1 LKEGNDMR
9 RFQNATM
16 EYNLA
21 KNDLVIRDVNTNGIF
36 FAIEFF
42 ENTKQIKRVFTLYPV
57 SIEIKEKNILEL
69 KFSVQNESNN
79 QSLLTLILELNQ
91 LVADK
96 RSVINI
102 SDEDLNNITL
112 N

>member
-1 LKEGNDMR
+1 MK

-16 EYNLA
+16 EYNVS
-21 KNDLVIRDVNTNGIF
+21 KNDLVIRDVKTNGIF

-42 ENTKQIKRVFTLYPV
+42 QNTKQIKRVFTLYPV
-57 SIEIKEKNILEL
+57 SIEIKENNILEL
-69 KFSVQNESNN
+69 KFSVQNENN
-79 QSLLTLILELNQ
+79 DQSLLTLVLELNQ
-91 LVADK
+91 LIADK

-102 SDEDLNNITL
+102 SNEDLDNITL

>member
-1 LKEGNDMR
+1 MK

-16 EYNLA
+16 EYNVN
-21 KNDLVIRDVNTNGIF
+21 KNDLVIRDVKTNGIF

-42 ENTKQIKRVFTLYPV
+42 QNTKQIKRVFTLYPV
-57 SIEIKEKNILEL
+57 SIEIKKNNILEL
-69 KFSVQNESNN
+69 KFSVQNGSNG
-79 QSLLTLILELNQ
+79 QSLLTLVLELNQ
-91 LVADK
+91 LIADK

-102 SDEDLNNITL
+102 SDEDLDNITL

>member
-1 LKEGNDMR
+1 MR

-42 ENTKQIKRVFTLYPV
+42 EDTKEIKRVFTLYPV
-57 SIEIKEKNILEL
+57 SIEIKENNILEL
-69 KFSVQNESNN
+69 KFSVQNEKSN
-79 QSLLTLILELNQ
+79 QSLLTLVLELNQ
-91 LVADK
+91 LIANK

-102 SDEDLNNITL
+102 SDEDLDNITL

>member
-1 LKEGNDMR
+1 MK

-16 EYNLA
+16 EYNVS
-21 KNDLVIRDVNTNGIF
+21 KNDLVIRDVKTNGIF

-42 ENTKQIKRVFTLYPV
+42 QNTKQIKRVFTLYPV
-57 SIEIKEKNILEL
+57 SIEIKKNNILEL
-69 KFSVQNESNN
+69 KFSVQNGSNG
-79 QSLLTLILELNQ
+79 QSLLTLVLELNQ
-91 LVADK
+91 LIADK

-102 SDEDLNNITL
+102 SNENLDNITL

>member
-1 LKEGNDMR
+1 MR

-42 ENTKQIKRVFTLYPV
+42 EDTKEIKRVFTLYPV
-57 SIEIKEKNILEL
+57 SIELKEKNILEL
-69 KFSVQNESNN
+69 KFSVQNEKSN
-79 QSLLTLILELNQ
+79 QSLLTLVLELNQ
-91 LVADK
+91 LIADK

-102 SDEDLNNITL
+102 SDEDLDNITL

>member
-1 LKEGNDMR
+1 MK

-16 EYNLA
+16 EYNVS

-42 ENTKQIKRVFTLYPV
+42 ENTKHIKRVFSLYPV
-57 SIEIKEKNILEL
+57 SIEIKENNTLEL
-69 KFSVQNESNN
+69 KFSVQNENSN

-91 LVADK
+91 LVTDK

-102 SDEDLNNITL
+102 SNEDLSNITL

>member
-1 LKEGNDMR
+1 MK

-16 EYNLA
+16 EYNVS
-21 KNDLVIRDVNTNGIF
+21 KNDLVIRDVKTNGIF

-42 ENTKQIKRVFTLYPV
+42 QNTKQIKRVFTLYPV
-57 SIEIKEKNILEL
+57 SIEIKKNDILEL
-69 KFSVQNESNN
+69 KFSVQNGSND
-79 QSLLTLILELNQ
+79 QSLLTLVLELNQ
-91 LVADK
+91 LIADK

-102 SDEDLNNITL
+102 SNENLDNITL

>member
-1 LKEGNDMR
+1 MK

-16 EYNLA
+16 EYNVS
-21 KNDLVIRDVNTNGIF
+21 KNDLVIRDVKTNGIF

-42 ENTKQIKRVFTLYPV
+42 QNTKQIKRVFTLYPV
-57 SIEIKEKNILEL
+57 SIEIKENNILEL
-69 KFSVQNESNN
+69 KFSVQNENN
-79 QSLLTLILELNQ
+79 DQSLLTLVLELNQ
-91 LVADK
+91 LIADK

-102 SDEDLNNITL
+102 SNENLDNITL

>member
-1 LKEGNDMR
+1 MR

-42 ENTKQIKRVFTLYPV
+42 EDTKEIKRVFTLYPV
-57 SIEIKEKNILEL
+57 SIEIIEKNILEL
-69 KFSVQNESNN
+69 KFSVQNEKSN
-79 QSLLTLILELNQ
+79 QSLLTLVLELNQ
-91 LVADK
+91 LIADK

-102 SDEDLNNITL
+102 SDEDLDNITL

>member
-1 LKEGNDMR
+1 MK

-16 EYNLA
+16 EYNVS

-42 ENTKQIKRVFTLYPV
+42 ENTKHIKRVFTLYPV

-79 QSLLTLILELNQ
+79 QNLLTLILGLNQ
-91 LVADK
+91 LVTDK

-102 SDEDLNNITL
+102 SNEDLNNITL

>member
-1 LKEGNDMR
+1 MK

-16 EYNLA
+16 EYNVN

-57 SIEIKEKNILEL
+57 SIEIK
-69 KFSVQNESNN
+69 FSVQNESSN

-91 LVADK
+91 LIADK

>member
-1 LKEGNDMR
+1 MK

-16 EYNLA
+16 EYNVS
-21 KNDLVIRDVNTNGIF
+21 KNDLVIRDVKTNGIF

-42 ENTKQIKRVFTLYPV
+42 QNTKQIKRVFTLYPV
-57 SIEIKEKNILEL
+57 SIEIKENNILEL
-69 KFSVQNESNN
+69 KFSVQNENN
-79 QSLLTLILELNQ
+79 GQSLLTLVLELNQ
-91 LVADK
+91 LIVDK

-102 SDEDLNNITL
+102 SNEDLDNITL

>member
-1 LKEGNDMR
+1 MK

-16 EYNLA
+16 EYNVS

-42 ENTKQIKRVFTLYPV
+42 ENTKHIKRVFSLYPV

-79 QSLLTLILELNQ
+79 QNLLTLILELNQ
-91 LVADK
+91 LVTDK

-102 SDEDLNNITL
+102 SNEDLNNITL

>member
-1 LKEGNDMR
+1 MR

-42 ENTKQIKRVFTLYPV
+42 EDTKEIKRVFTLYPV
-57 SIEIKEKNILEL
+57 SIEIKENSILEL
-69 KFSVQNESNN
+69 KFSVQNETNN

>member
-1 LKEGNDMR
+1 MR

-42 ENTKQIKRVFTLYPV
+42 EDTKEIKRVFTLYPV

-69 KFSVQNESNN
+69 KFSVQNEKSN
-79 QSLLTLILELNQ
+79 QSLLTLVLELNQ
-91 LVADK
+91 LIADK

-102 SDEDLNNITL
+102 SDEDLDNITL
-112 N
+112 NWR

>member
-1 LKEGNDMR
+1 MR

-16 EYNLA
+16 EYNVS

-36 FAIEFF
+36 FAIELF
-42 ENTKQIKRVFTLYPV
+42 ENTKHIKRVFSLYPV
-57 SIEIKEKNILEL
+57 SIEIKENSILEL
-69 KFSVQNESNN
+69 KFSVQNETNN

>member
-1 LKEGNDMR
+1 MR

-36 FAIEFF
+36 FVIEFF
-42 ENTKQIKRVFTLYPV
+42 EDTKEIKRVFTLYPV

-69 KFSVQNESNN
+69 KFSVQNEKSN
-79 QSLLTLILELNQ
+79 QSLLTLVLELNQ
-91 LVADK
+91 LIADK

-102 SDEDLNNITL
+102 SDEDLDNITL

>member
-1 LKEGNDMR
+1 MK

-16 EYNLA
+16 EYNLN
-21 KNDLVIRDVNTNGIF
+21 KNELVIRDVNTDKIF

-57 SIEIKEKNILEL
+57 SIEIKENDILEL
-69 KFSVQNESNN
+69 KFSVQNENN
-79 QSLLTLILELNQ
+79 SQNLLTLILELNQ
-91 LVADK
+91 LITDK

-102 SDEDLNNITL
+102 SDEDLSNITL

>member
-1 LKEGNDMR
+1 MK

-16 EYNLA
+16 EYNVS
-21 KNDLVIRDVNTNGIF
+21 KNDLVIRDVKTNGIF

-42 ENTKQIKRVFTLYPV
+42 QNTKQIKRVFTLYPV
-57 SIEIKEKNILEL
+57 SIEIKKNNILEL
-69 KFSVQNESNN
+69 KFSVQNKNN
-79 QSLLTLILELNQ
+79 DQSLLTLVLELNQ
-91 LVADK
+91 LIADK

-102 SDEDLNNITL
+102 SNEDLDNITL

>member
-1 LKEGNDMR
+1 MR

-42 ENTKQIKRVFTLYPV
+42 EDTKEIKRVFTLYHV

-69 KFSVQNESNN
+69 KFSVQNEKSN
-79 QSLLTLILELNQ
+79 QSLLTLVLELNQ
-91 LVADK
+91 LIADK

-102 SDEDLNNITL
+102 SDEDLDNITL

>member
-1 LKEGNDMR
+1 MKEGNGMR

-42 ENTKQIKRVFTLYPV
+42 EDTKEIKRVFTLYPV

-69 KFSVQNESNN
+69 KFSVQNEKSN
-79 QSLLTLILELNQ
+79 QSLLTLVLELNQ
-91 LVADK
+91 LIADK

-102 SDEDLNNITL
+102 SDEDLGNITL